1 MADTD
6 PEEIGYLLQA
16 KQAELLSS
24 SHKSPPFWGG
34 KTPRWICQAF
44 LATKACIPVKGGIYR
59 INQANEGFFNAPLAE
74 ENYLDSPLTG
84 TTSVSETVFM
94 NEMKDNFAHPPGEQL
109 NTGFS
114 AYREKPREIKLEII
128 QTVLKVHTRIPELY
142 SDNHNQL
149 EQQMILAAEYIYE
162 TKENLLFNHRDFG
175 MLNQCAPSLKS
186 DKERPLTLDVLDNL
200 LHTIWKR
207 PDFFVMHP
215 VALMVLHK
223 EATRQGITLE
233 SCEMFGSVFTMWRG
247 LPILPSNK
255 LYLRYC
261 TGKQK
266 EVMSLHTLD
275 RPDACMTTNVLL
287 LRMGEAK
294 QGVVSLYA
302 EGTEGSQRFPLVK
315 IDFMGIDD
323 NSVASYLMTM
333 YAGIAL
339 TTPGC
344 LAVQKVIV

>member
-1 MADTD
+1 MADADTK
-6 PEEIGYLLQA
+6 GNNNLLLTR
-16 KQAELLSS
+16 QAELLSS

-44 LATKACIPVKGGIYR
+44 LATKSCIPVKGGIYR
-59 INQANEGFFNAPLAE
+59 INQADEGFFNAPLAE
-74 ENYLDSPLTG
+74 ENYLDTPLAG
-84 TTSVSETVFM
+84 MTSIPETVFM
-94 NEMKDNFAHPPGEQL
+94 NEMKDNFAHNEGERL

-142 SDNHNQL
+142 SDTHNQL

-162 TKENLLFNHRDFG
+162 TKENLLFNHHDFG

-186 DKERPLTLDVLDNL
+186 DKERPLTPDVLDNL

-215 VALMVLHK
+215 VALMVFHR
-223 EATRQGITLE
+223 EANKLGITLE

-255 LYLRYC
+255 LYLRYRP
-261 TGKQK
+261 GKQK
-266 EVMSLHTLD
+266 ESQHLHLLD
-275 RPDACMTTNVLL
+275 RPEGNCTTNVVL

-302 EGTEGSQRFPLVK
+302 EGTEGSQKFPLVK

-323 NSVASYLMTM
+323 ASVASYLMTM
-333 YAGIAL
+333 YAGIAV